1 LQDLQSEN
9 IAEEKAIINM
19 KYEVRSTKW
28 NLTVFFVLL
37 ISYFSLS
44 TLPFIQIFIARILL
58 PFNLAKNLIT

>member
-28 NLTVFFVLL
+28 NLTVFFLLL
-37 ISYFSLS
+37 ISYFSLI